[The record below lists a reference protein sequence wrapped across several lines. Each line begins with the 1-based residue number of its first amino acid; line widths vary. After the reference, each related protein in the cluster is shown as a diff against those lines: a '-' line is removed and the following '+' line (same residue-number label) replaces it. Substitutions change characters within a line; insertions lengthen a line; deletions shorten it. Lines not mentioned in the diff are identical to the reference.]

1 MYFVYDASSV
11 LIGAIVT
18 SSVNVQA
25 TATGVIVGL
34 ITIVGAVMILLFVG
48 VVCYKIRKSNGE
60 LRVDICVNATKQY
73 IDKYA
78 NMHTYMHKP

>member
-1 MYFVYDASSV
+1 MLMYFVCYDAFSV
-11 LIGAIVT
+11 LIGTIAT

-25 TATGVIVGL
+25 TVTGVVVGL

-60 LRVDICVNATKQY
+60 LKVDICINGTNQCIMLIWYVY
-73 IDKYA
+73 
-78 NMHTYMHKP
+78 KP